1 MLRGRP
7 KKPRWSQQRRSC
19 EDAHL
24 IWLLEDE
31 CVRWQPWQLLRSAR
45 WQGQRQRTGSEQGR
59 QHFLWPDETT
69 APVRAAPRRLRV
81 YMYWVSD
88 TDAVG

>member
-59 QHFLWPDETT
+59 QHFLWPDET
-69 APVRAAPRRLRV
+69 AGALLVASRDCLPCVRV
-81 YMYWVSD
+81 H
-88 TDAVG
+88 VG